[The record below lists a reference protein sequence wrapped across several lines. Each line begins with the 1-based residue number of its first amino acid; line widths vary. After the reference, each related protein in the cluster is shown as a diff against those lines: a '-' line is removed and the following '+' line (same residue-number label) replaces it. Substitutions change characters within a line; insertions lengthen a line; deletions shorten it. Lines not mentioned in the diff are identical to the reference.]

1 MEEKDQSI
9 QEQMEELE
17 RKKLELENQRLEF
30 EKAKLKHE
38 QEQLENQKKEQKN
51 EKPAQQKSSSG
62 GCMIKGC
69 VLIIIGL
76 IGLFILVAVV
86 GGPYDDNSS
95 RIENMS
101 TTELERLARNYA
113 ENEWKKHLKDPRSY
127 ERIYDVVTDD
137 GLGSYIVY
145 VRYRAKN
152 SLGAYDIGFFKYK
165 ITFDGD
171 ICRQELLDYSK

>member
-38 QEQLENQKKEQKN
+38 QEQQVNQEKEPKN
-51 EKPAQQKSSSG
+51 KEAEQQKSSCAG
-62 GCMIKGC
+62 RMMKGC
-69 VLIIIGL
+69 GLIIIGL
-76 IGLFILVAVV
+76 IGLLILVAVV
-86 GGPYDDNSS
+86 GGSNDDNSS
-95 RIENMS
+95 GTQNMGISERKIMARI
-101 TTELERLARNYA
+101 YA
-113 ENEWKKHLKDPRSY
+113 EDEWKQHLKDPRSY
-127 ERIYDVVTDD
+127 ERIYDDVTDD

-152 SLGAYDIGFFKYK
+152 SFGAYDTGFFKYK

-171 ICRQELLDYSK
+171 ICRKELLDYSK